1 MVPKLDAGLLLLS
14 FFSPGHGECPIGEKT
29 GHQKVS
35 LSSSVKGT
43 VEDPIDIAGHP
54 ARVGDTVGP
63 AKKVGNFTIYPLHD
77 SGALG
82 KQQQCTVQTDLCDE
96 HTSRSPTI

>member
-1 MVPKLDAGLLLLS
+1 MKVCCLFL
-14 FFSPGHGECPIGEKT
+14 PGHGECPIGEKT

-63 AKKVGNFTIYPLHD
+63 EKKVGNLTTY
-77 SGALG
+77 
-82 KQQQCTVQTDLCDE
+82 TV
-96 HTSRSPTI
+96 